1 MRIGIV
7 GGTGREGR
15 GLAARWAAAGHRVLI
30 GSRDAAR
37 ALERARELSEPSAGL
52 LITGGENAAIAM
64 ESEVVVLTVPYGA
77 HGETLRA
84 LRVALEGKILVD
96 LTVPLKPPSIH
107 TVHVPPGESCALE
120 AQTILGASC
129 KVIATL
135 HHVSSTDLA
144 DVDTPLARD
153 VLVCGDDVPAKDT
166 VMALVR
172 ELGARALDAGP
183 LRNAIAL
190 EALTPVLLHLNKKY
204 SSKHAGLS
212 ITGLSLA

>member
-37 ALERARELSEPSAGL
+37 AVERARELSTGAFQ
-52 LITGGENAAIAM
+52 ITGGENGAIAL
-64 ESEVVVLTVPYGA
+64 ESELVVLTVPYGA
-77 HGETLRA
+77 HGDTLRA
-84 LRVALEGKILVD
+84 LRGTLDGKILID
-96 LTVPLKPPSIH
+96 LTVPLRPPAISV
-107 TVHVPPGESCALE
+107 VHVPPGEACALE
-120 AQTILGASC
+120 AQAIVGTTC
-129 KVIATL
+129 KVVATL

-144 DVDTPLARD
+144 DVDRPLARD
-153 VLVCGDDVPAKDT
+153 VLVCGDDAPAKGT
-166 VMALVR
+166 VMALIG

-190 EALTPVLLHLNKKY
+190 EALTPVLLHLNKTY

-212 ITGLSLA
+212 ITGVG